1 MATPLVPLALIVTFS
16 AGAAVFGS
24 RIGGAVTVVATLALV
39 AFPRSGTGSLEFL
52 ALPAS
57 VGRLLLAPI
66 VVAFA
71 FAFLR
76 QGSRSY
82 LLTVGAAALA
92 LAVVH
97 ITYAIFLVILL
108 AGFAL
113 ARLVLPEGRRDARR
127 MGVALGA
134 VLVPTAIVS
143 AALVPLLSETNV
155 IRPGAVERARELA
168 NHGESLEI
176 VGSFFS
182 LTADTLTR
190 GPAFVAAFLA
200 VVATIFAPR
209 TRWASYVVGGSL
221 AVLLFLLVPPLFT
234 ALADLASLSQARR
247 LSLFLPLAVALGGAC
262 IVLGQRT
269 RVLGLVIALAL
280 GIVLQL
286 VYPWDEVVVE
296 GGAGAWPVW
305 VAVAAALAA
314 LIAAPRLARRP
325 LAATPRALACAVL
338 FALPIGVAGLM
349 DVERDRPDRH
359 ALTPGLVEAVDSEVG
374 AGRDRLRGSGDLVPA
389 RRLHGGLRRGRSAGS
404 RRERRAQ
411 PPVPTALSR
420 GPLLLPRGARRR
432 REGPHP
438 RRCGC
443 LLAGG
448 RHDSARS
455 RLRRVAAS
463 AALGGWALRA
473 VRASRCVRVVTV
485 TTSYPRHEDDWAGRF
500 VADAVERLRR
510 AGLEVD
516 VVAPGVYQDY
526 GLAYGDGVLANARRR
541 PWAVP
546 GLIGSL
552 VRATRRAAAG
562 ADLVHAHWLPA
573 GVAAAAS
580 GKPFVVTL
588 HGTDVE
594 LAKRLPLL
602 ARPCPAPSAGCD
614 RRLERARTRCRG
626 AGSAAR
632 PRHPERRPSCRTTWA
647 RRASRRA
654 SSSSDGCRRRRASRT
669 SSRQVRACASSSPA
683 TAPCERACRAR
694 SASSRPSELDA
705 LYRGAA
711 VVACPSRREGFGLAC
726 AEAMA
731 HGKPVVASAV
741 GGLLDLVTHERTGL
755 LVAPGDVNG
764 LRAALER
771 LLADRDLRRRLG
783 EAGRAH
789 VAAYCSWDRVTEAT
803 MAVYHEAL
811 HLRPSRLFF

>member
-1 MATPLVPLALIVTFS
+1 MAALAVVALAVSLRRRLPDPVRPARGEVLTIAALVAAGVALGAVVWWSSTVIDGDALFHLARVRKLAEAPELTTLGIVNEFRDGSLHPGYAFPLWHGVLALVANLAGVDAAAVVLHLATPLVPLALIVTYS

-182 LTADTLTR
+182 LTAETLTR

-374 AGRDRLRGSGDLVPA
+374 AGEIVFADL
-389 RRLHGGLRRGRSAGS
+389 
-404 RRERRAQ
+404 E
-411 PPVPTALSR
+411 
-420 GPLLLPRGARRR
+420 
-432 REGPHP
+432 
-438 RRCGC
+438 
-443 LLAGG
+443 
-448 RHDSARS
+448 
-455 RLRRVAAS
+455 
-463 AALGGWALRA
+463 
-473 VRASRCVRVVTV
+473 
-485 TTSYPRHEDDWAGRF
+485 TSY
-500 VADAVERLRR
+500 RL
-510 AGLEVD
+510 A
-516 VVAPGVYQDY
+516 AYTGVY
-526 GLAYGDGVLANARRR
+526 
-541 PWAVP
+541 
-546 GLIGSL
+546 
-552 VRATRRAAAG
+552 
-562 ADLVHAHWLPA
+562 
-573 GVAAAAS
+573 VAAA
-580 GKPFVVTL
+580 P
-588 HGTDVE
+588 
-594 LAKRLPLL
+594 P
-602 ARPCPAPSAGCD
+602 
-614 RRLERARTRCRG
+614 
-626 AGSAAR
+626 
-632 PRHPERRPSCRTTWA
+632 
-647 RRASRRA
+647 
-654 SSSSDGCRRRRASRT
+654 
-669 SSRQVRACASSSPA
+669 
-683 TAPCERACRAR
+683 
-694 SASSRPSELDA
+694 
-705 LYRGAA
+705 
-711 VVACPSRREGFGLAC
+711 
-726 AEAMA
+726 
-731 HGKPVVASAV
+731 
-741 GGLLDLVTHERTGL
+741 
-755 LVAPGDVNG
+755 
-764 LRAALER
+764 
-771 LLADRDLRRRLG
+771 
-783 EAGRAH
+783 AH
-789 VAAYCSWDRVTEAT
+789 VASVGRN
-803 MAVYHEAL
+803 
-811 HLRPSRLFF
+811 RPSQRRLAAVRFFYREGLDDVEKGRILAGAGASWLVVDTTRHVPGYVESLPPPLWEDGRYALYALPGA

>member
-1 MATPLVPLALIVTFS
+1 MSSRISRTETPPPRIWGASWRQWHWIRVGVFPAVLVGAWAVLALSRVLPAEGAGLAIRLTAAFACVVLVPGALILRAIDWPARIGLAVAGSLAWGLMAVLVAMGVTFLANGSPALAIGIVAALAVVALAVSLRRRLPDPVRPARGEALAIAALVAAGVALGAVVWWSSTVIDGDALFHLARVRKLAEAPELTTLGLVNEFRDGSLHPGYAFPLWHGVLALVANLAGVDAAAVVLHMATPLVPLALIVTYS

-57 VGRLLLAPI
+57 VGRLLLAPV

-113 ARLVLPEGRRDARR
+113 ARFLLPEGRRDARR

-200 VVATIFAPR
+200 VAATIFAPR

-374 AGRDRLRGSGDLVPA
+374 AGEIVFADL
-389 RRLHGGLRRGRSAGS
+389 
-404 RRERRAQ
+404 E
-411 PPVPTALSR
+411 
-420 GPLLLPRGARRR
+420 
-432 REGPHP
+432 
-438 RRCGC
+438 
-443 LLAGG
+443 
-448 RHDSARS
+448 
-455 RLRRVAAS
+455 
-463 AALGGWALRA
+463 
-473 VRASRCVRVVTV
+473 
-485 TTSYPRHEDDWAGRF
+485 TSY
-500 VADAVERLRR
+500 RL
-510 AGLEVD
+510 A
-516 VVAPGVYQDY
+516 AYTGVY
-526 GLAYGDGVLANARRR
+526 
-541 PWAVP
+541 
-546 GLIGSL
+546 
-552 VRATRRAAAG
+552 
-562 ADLVHAHWLPA
+562 
-573 GVAAAAS
+573 VAAA
-580 GKPFVVTL
+580 P
-588 HGTDVE
+588 
-594 LAKRLPLL
+594 P
-602 ARPCPAPSAGCD
+602 
-614 RRLERARTRCRG
+614 
-626 AGSAAR
+626 
-632 PRHPERRPSCRTTWA
+632 
-647 RRASRRA
+647 
-654 SSSSDGCRRRRASRT
+654 
-669 SSRQVRACASSSPA
+669 
-683 TAPCERACRAR
+683 
-694 SASSRPSELDA
+694 
-705 LYRGAA
+705 
-711 VVACPSRREGFGLAC
+711 
-726 AEAMA
+726 
-731 HGKPVVASAV
+731 
-741 GGLLDLVTHERTGL
+741 
-755 LVAPGDVNG
+755 
-764 LRAALER
+764 
-771 LLADRDLRRRLG
+771 
-783 EAGRAH
+783 AH
-789 VAAYCSWDRVTEAT
+789 VASVGRN
-803 MAVYHEAL
+803 
-811 HLRPSRLFF
+811 RPSQRRLAAVRFFYREGLDDVEKGRILAGAGASWLVVDTTRHVPGYVASLPPPLWEDGRYALYALPGA